1 MSNSTINCY
10 LYISYIRYV
19 FLYLVSK
26 LWEQKD
32 FPDVT
37 LVSADSRQMEAH
49 RGILAASSPFFRNI
63 LLANP
68 HPKPLL
74 YLSNVDL
81 ARLTS
86 ILQFIYVGQVGG

>member
-1 MSNSTINCY
+1 MISVESTDRAPET
-10 LYISYIRYV
+10 LW
-19 FLYLVSK
+19 K

-32 FPDVT
+32 FTDVT
-37 LVSADSRQMEAH
+37 LVSADSNQTEAH

-63 LLANP
+63 LLKNP

-74 YLSNVDL
+74 YLSNVDQ

-86 ILQFIYVGQVGG
+86 ILQFIYLGQVG